1 MREVQS
7 QIHAANGRDASCCT
21 NKYTRPGRSISGR
34 LGAKCY
40 DRVCDLTWEL
50 VALGNVLEDMQLSR
64 FVGLIDLVVATMILV
79 WVILPAREMYASA
92 AQKGPEAEQFALA
105 LAEARTM
112 AHPDDGAAIDE
123 LSRRLGAAGFKDWAI
138 EAALNGS
145 ERAKQAPT
153 RWRALLA
160 ASVAFVDRLDVVP
173 ALDYANR
180 ALSACEDQQTACP
193 SWEQVRMKL
202 YQQHLDAGVKSGI
215 DPRRGPAA
223 VKAFQHAGE
232 SALRQIHLGGHDV
245 ERGSTPPATT
255 PGSGGAPGSDGA
267 PGSNM
272 P

>member
-1 MREVQS
+1 
-7 QIHAANGRDASCCT
+7 
-21 NKYTRPGRSISGR
+21 
-34 LGAKCY
+34 
-40 DRVCDLTWEL
+40 
-50 VALGNVLEDMQLSR
+50 MQLQR
-64 FVGLIDLVVATMILV
+64 FVGLIDLGVATIVLV
-79 WVILPAREMYASA
+79 TIVLPAREMYASS
-92 AQKGPEAEQFALA
+92 AQKGTEAEQFSLA

-112 AHPDDGAAIDE
+112 AHPEDGAAIDD

-138 EAALNGS
+138 ETAIRGS

-215 DPRRGPAA
+215 DPHRGPEAI
-223 VKAFQHAGE
+223 KKFRHAGE

-245 ERGSTPPATT
+245 ERGSPPPAPGPGSGDT
-255 PGSGGAPGSDGA
+255 PGS
-267 PGSNM
+267 NKQ
-272 P
+272 